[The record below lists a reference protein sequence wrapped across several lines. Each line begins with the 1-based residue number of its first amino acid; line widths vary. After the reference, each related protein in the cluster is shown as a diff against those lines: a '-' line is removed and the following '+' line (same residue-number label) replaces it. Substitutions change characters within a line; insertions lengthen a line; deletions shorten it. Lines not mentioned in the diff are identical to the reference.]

1 MAAIANPSSISSA
14 LRSELGALKWIHI
27 PYQVPYLH
35 GLALQER
42 IVEKRLQA
50 KQFIEEQPLASPSSR
65 SSSGLSLSKQV
76 QEAEKI
82 AHQDYLL
89 LQEHTP
95 VYTEGRRKGAKNA
108 IGNDEEGKRL
118 RALGA
123 DYIVAQRGG
132 LITFHGPGQI
142 VGYPILDI
150 ARMKNLSTRCYVDK
164 MQTCF
169 RDLLQDRFQIQT
181 VPPPDEATGVWTD
194 EMHKILSIGIQV
206 RQRIT
211 SHGFALNVKA
221 QPLLSWF
228 KQIVACGIVGKH
240 MTSVERQ
247 LALNIRQEEQTR
259 PDLEAAP
266 QSDNRVQHAA
276 NRQMIEIEPGLQLGP
291 ESVLDVEQVSALV
304 AEQFGKTYQ
313 REMRPATAEDFRF
326 EADSNGITQKIWF
339 AGEEVH
345 PMKSA

>member
-1 MAAIANPSSISSA
+1 MAAACSSASSSA
-14 LRSELGALKWIHI
+14 LRTQLGAVKWIHI

-42 IVEKRLQA
+42 IVERRLQA
-50 KQFIEEQPLASPSSR
+50 KQLLEEQPSASPSTR
-65 SSSGLSLSKQV
+65 SAGNQSLSKQV
-76 QEAEKI
+76 QEAQKV
-82 AHQDYLL
+82 AWQDYLL

-95 VYTEGRRKGAKNA
+95 VYTEGRRKGAKSA
-108 IGNDEEGKRL
+108 IGDDEEGKRL

-150 ARMKNLSTRCYVDK
+150 SRMNNLSTRCYVDK

-169 RDLLQDRFQIQT
+169 RDLLDDKFQIKT
-181 VPPPDEATGVWTD
+181 VSPPDEATGVWTD

-228 KQIVACGIVGKH
+228 KHIVACGIVGKH
-240 MTSVERQ
+240 MTSIERQ
-247 LALNIRQEEQTR
+247 LALRIQEEEQAR
-259 PDLEAAP
+259 PDREAAP
-266 QSDNRVQHAA
+266 QSEKRVENA
-276 NRQMIEIEPGLQLGP
+276 NMLEIEPGLQLGP
-291 ESVLDVEQVSALV
+291 ESVLDVQQVSGLV
-304 AEQFGKTYQ
+304 AQQVGKTYQ
-313 REMRPATAEDFRF
+313 RDMELATEDDFRF
-326 EADSNGITQKIWF
+326 EAGSNGVVDKIWF

-345 PMKSA
+345 PMTSA

>member
-1 MAAIANPSSISSA
+1 MAASTSA
-14 LRSELGALKWIHI
+14 LRTQLSAVKWIHI
-27 PYQVPYLH
+27 PHQVPYLH

-42 IVEKRLQA
+42 IVERRLQA
-50 KQFIEEQPLASPSSR
+50 KLLLEEQPSASPSIR
-65 SSSGLSLSKQV
+65 SAGNESLSKQV
-76 QEAEKI
+76 KEAQNV
-82 AHQDYLL
+82 AWQDYLL

-108 IGNDEEGKRL
+108 IGDDEEGKRL

-150 ARMKNLSTRCYVDK
+150 SRMNNLSTRCYVDK
-164 MQTCF
+164 MQSCF
-169 RDLLQDRFQIQT
+169 RDLLKDQFQIQT
-181 VPPPDEATGVWTD
+181 IPPPDEATGVWTD

-228 KQIVACGIVGKH
+228 KHIVACGIVGKH
-240 MTSVERQ
+240 MTSIERQ
-247 LALNIRQEEQTR
+247 LALRIQEEEQAR
-259 PDLEAAP
+259 PDREAAP
-266 QSDNRVQHAA
+266 QSEKRVKNADFV
-276 NRQMIEIEPGLQLGP
+276 EIEPGLQLGP
-291 ESVLDVEQVSALV
+291 ESVLDVQQVSGLV
-304 AEQFGKTYQ
+304 AQQIGKTYQ
-313 REMRPATAEDFRF
+313 REMQPAADGDFRF
-326 EADSNGITQKIWF
+326 EANANGIIDKIWF

-345 PMKSA
+345 PMSSA